1 MKKMLKSFCLS
12 LLFIGTFW
20 LLQGQQTVFAAVTAP
35 GFTTLPINQV
45 MISTAGKA
53 GSLQGVEG
61 HNYVQIN
68 DTTTNS
74 SGAVW
79 FNNPISFT
87 RDFHLEMAFYI
98 EDSSNNDSDGLA
110 FVMQSSGSQSLAA
123 EAGPTIGVWSNAAS
137 TEPLNKGAI
146 EHSIAIE
153 FDTYY
158 NNDAGAF
165 TGDRMMDRDI
175 PSNGHHI
182 AWAYPG
188 SNDSYTTN
196 NGWFR
201 SDKVLN
207 HKDTVAVT
215 DLSDGRWHTFIVEY
229 SKTTQQFRYSVP
241 DFNVDVTIMVDDT
254 FKSNLNLTNGAP
266 VYFGFTGAN
275 GGYAQNKAVAFVDV
289 QGLVEIDMRTGVF
302 QREPDQFMLDTGT
315 VMDKP
320 AEVEASKE
328 ISYATYLDFKQ
339 TSDLSSLET
348 GIKIKLTLPDS
359 LSVKDNVYF
368 GKVEDI
374 IYNGFPDGGTPI
386 EFTREAG
393 QISVVLP
400 KLEKGNA
407 YIVHF
412 RVKYSGTPVDA
423 NIDEVIPVETTFGG
437 NAFVSSFTSGGADT
451 HFYTVKGKLPPT
463 LTSGQATMSEAQKT
477 APILRQ
483 NRNAYT
489 DISVEDSNSTQA
501 QLFISDLFSQQKEL
515 QEEDFTL
522 KTVLERTDLSDPFH
536 YTLES
541 ETSGLSPGTTYY
553 FAAYVVDTEGN
564 SSAIHYFAI
573 DFRGIVELKSVP
585 ESFKGTTV
593 TINELART
601 MDSNGLASIKVPIA
615 TTSKTLTISNT
626 SEGTWK
632 LSGQTTPFMNSGA
645 SLADEVQLV
654 LYDSTDNSLF
664 CTITSDKKVLF
675 EQTPSNKDLSVD
687 LSQYDCYLRFAPKID
702 TLSPGTYQGK
712 VNWQLD
718 STITD

>member
-35 GFTTLPINQV
+35 DFATLPINQV

-68 DTTTNS
+68 DTTINS

-98 EDSSNNDSDGLA
+98 ENTANDSDGLA
-110 FVMQSSGSQSLAA
+110 FVLQSSGPQALAS
-123 EAGPTIGVWSNAAS
+123 EAGSTIGVWSNIS
-137 TEPLNKGAI
+137 GSDPLSQGAI
-146 EHSIAIE
+146 ANSIAIE

-158 NNDAGAF
+158 NNNGGILA
-165 TGDRMMDRDI
+165 TDRMMDRDVTTK
-175 PSNGHHI
+175 GHHI
-182 AWAYPG
+182 AWSYPG
-188 SNDSYTTN
+188 SDASYTTD
-196 NGWFR
+196 GWLMV
-201 SDKVLN
+201 DKVLN
-207 HKDTVAVT
+207 HYNTVGVT
-215 DLSDGRWHTFIVEY
+215 DISDGNWHTFIVDYNE
-229 SKTTQQFRYSVP
+229 STQQFHYAVP
-241 DFNVDVTIMVDDT
+241 DFNVDVSIPVDDT
-254 FKSNLNLTNGAP
+254 FKNNLNLTNSAP

-275 GGYAQNKAVAFVDV
+275 GGFAQNKAVAFVDV

-302 QREPDQFMLDTGT
+302 QREPDQFMLDTET

-320 AEVEASKE
+320 IEVDASKE
-328 ISYATYLDFKQ
+328 ITYATYIDFKQ
-339 TSDLSSLET
+339 TSDLSSLNP
-348 GIKIKLTLPDS
+348 GIKLKLTLPDNV
-359 LSVKDNVYF
+359 SVKDTVYF
-368 GKVEDI
+368 GKPEDTMI
-374 IYNGFPDGGTPI
+374 NGFPDGGSPI
-386 EFTREAG
+386 EYIRETG

-412 RVKYSGTPVDA
+412 RVKYSGTPIDA
-423 NIDEVIPVETTFGG
+423 NIDEVIPVETTFSG
-437 NAFVSSFTSGGADT
+437 NAFISSFTSGGAAT
-451 HFYTVKGKLPPT
+451 HFYTVKGKFPPT

-501 QLFISDLFSQQKEL
+501 QLFISDLFSQEKEL

-541 ETSGLSPGTTYY
+541 ETSDLSPGTTYY
-553 FAAYVVDTEGN
+553 FATYVVDTEGN
-564 SSAIHYFAI
+564 SPAIHYFAI

-593 TINELART
+593 TINELARA
-601 MDSNGLASIKVPIA
+601 MDSNGLISIKVPIA
-615 TTSKTLTISNT
+615 TTSKPLAISNT

-675 EQTPSNKDLSVD
+675 EQTPSDKALSLD
-687 LSQYDCYLRFAPKID
+687 LSQYDWYLRFVPKIE

>member
-1 MKKMLKSFCLS
+1 MKKLLKSFCLS

-53 GSLQGVEG
+53 GSLQGTEG

-98 EDSSNNDSDGLA
+98 ENTANDSDGLA
-110 FVMQSSGSQSLAA
+110 FVMQSSGPNAIAA
-123 EAGPTIGVWSNAAS
+123 DAGSTLGVWA
-137 TEPLNKGAI
+137 TITGTDPLNKGAI
-146 EHSIAIE
+146 PNSIAIE
-153 FDTYY
+153 FDTYH
-158 NNDAGAF
+158 NDNG
-165 TGDRMMDRDI
+165 TPLSSDYSMDREVTYQ
-175 PSNGHHI
+175 GHHI
-182 AWAYPG
+182 AWSYPG
-188 SNDSYTTN
+188 SNNSYRN
-196 NGWFR
+196 DGFIKI
-201 SDKVLN
+201 DKILHHYN
-207 HKDTVAVT
+207 TVGVT
-215 DLSDGRWHTFIVEY
+215 DISDGKWHTFIVDY
-229 SKTTQQFRYSVP
+229 NKTTQQFHYAVP
-241 DFNVDVTIMVDDT
+241 DFNVDVSIPVDDT
-254 FKSNLNLTNGAP
+254 FKNNLNLSNGAP

-275 GGYAQNKAVAFVDV
+275 GGNAQNKAVAFVDV
-289 QGLVEIDMRTGVF
+289 QGLVTIDLRTGIF
-302 QREPDQFMLDTGT
+302 QKDTKSLLLDTEFE
-315 VMDKP
+315 VP
-320 AEVEASKE
+320 APVEVDATKE
-328 ISYATYLDFKQ
+328 ITYATYLNYDQ
-339 TSDLSSLET
+339 TSDLASLNP
-348 GIKIKLTLPDS
+348 GLTVTLALPEN
-359 LSVKDNVYF
+359 LSIVDNVYF
-368 GKVEDI
+368 GKVEETMA
-374 IYNGFPDGGTPI
+374 NSFPEGGALL
-386 EFTREAG
+386 EYTRDAEKLTA
-393 QISVVLP
+393 VLP

-407 YIVHF
+407 YIIHF
-412 RVKYSGTPVDA
+412 TVQYTGIPKDR
-423 NIDEVIPVETTFGG
+423 NIDEVIPAATVFNG
-437 NAFVSSFTSGGADT
+437 NAFVSSVLSGGDES
-451 HFYTVKGKLPPT
+451 HVYTIKGTLPPALST
-463 LTSGQATMSEAQKT
+463 GAATVSESQKS
-477 APILRQ
+477 PSVVRQ
-483 NRNAYT
+483 NRKAYT
-489 DISVEDSNSTQA
+489 EITIEDRNSTQE
-501 QLFISDLFSQQKEL
+501 QLFISDFLSQETALKK
-515 QEEDFTL
+515 EDFTQ
-522 KTVLERTDLSDPFH
+522 KAVIKRTDLSDPFH
-536 YTLES
+536 YTLET

-593 TINELART
+593 TINELARA